1 MSEYYNNILTDDL
14 TNGVIKEYLD
24 EQKNIKEHNEIFED
38 YNYYIASYEY
48 ENALRIES
56 ICEDVEAYDLA
67 RGNYYELILF
77 NINEFIQS
85 FNYKKYIYLRFY
97 NNIKSDVYYST
108 NINDSVELNISNLAY
123 AIKEP
128 SYLNIFNNNYKSAE
142 TYKKLY
148 KIIIKRIE
156 ETFIFTNYYRNSIK
170 QSYTY
175 KSNIYNYLIKDMIY
189 DYANILDELIVLSP
203 CDCDDIFL
211 NNSIIYNIITDI
223 EIVDNITN
231 SIYSINFETFV
242 ELSFIIKHYSEYFS
256 RDGIKTLNTFYTD
269 KMSSLVIPE
278 LYKIFLSNIKNSKKI
293 YELYEK
299 TKYVY
304 SIDMKEELNY
314 ISKDLC
320 SNISGLIFIC
330 KCNYVYKLWRMIF
343 NNNKYYYHYYPEKGI
358 KKINE
363 YIISKYN
370 MEKLI

>member
-24 EQKNIKEHNEIFED
+24 EQKNMKEHNEIFED
-38 YNYYIASYEY
+38 YNNYIASYEY
-48 ENALRIES
+48 EKALQFES

-67 RGNYYELILF
+67 CGNYYELILF

-128 SYLNIFNNNYKSAE
+128 SYLIIFNNNYKSTE

-170 QSYTY
+170 QPYTY

-203 CDCDDIFL
+203 CECDDIFL
-211 NNSIIYNIITDI
+211 NNSSIYNIITDI
-223 EIVDNITN
+223 EIVDSITN

>member
-14 TNGVIKEYLD
+14 TNGVIKEYLN
-24 EQKNIKEHNEIFED
+24 EQKNKDNENKVFED
-38 YNYYIASYEY
+38 YNNYIASYEY
-48 ENALRIES
+48 EKALRIES

-123 AIKEP
+123 AINDP
-128 SYLNIFNNNYKSAE
+128 NYLNIFNNNYKSEE

-156 ETFIFTNYYRNSIK
+156 ETFIFKNYYRNSIK

-189 DYANILDELIVLSP
+189 DYANILDQIIVLSP
-203 CDCDDIFL
+203 CECDNEFL
-211 NNSIIYNIITDI
+211 NNSSIHNIIKDI
-223 EIVDNITN
+223 EIVDSISN

-256 RDGIKTLNTFYTD
+256 RDGIKTLHTFYTD

-293 YELYEK
+293 YDLYEK

-320 SNISGLIFIC
+320 PNISGLIFVC

-358 KKINE
+358 KKIND

-370 MEKLI
+370 MVKN

>member
-14 TNGVIKEYLD
+14 TNCVIKEYLN
-24 EQKNIKEHNEIFED
+24 EQKNKDNENKVFED
-38 YNYYIASYEY
+38 YNNYIASYEY
-48 ENALRIES
+48 EKALRIES

-123 AIKEP
+123 AINDP
-128 SYLNIFNNNYKSAE
+128 NYLNIFNNNYKSTE

-156 ETFIFTNYYRNSIK
+156 EAFIFTNYYRNSIK

-175 KSNIYNYLIKDMIY
+175 KSIIYNYLIKDMIY
-189 DYANILDELIVLSP
+189 DYANILDEIIVLSP
-203 CDCDDIFL
+203 CECDNEFL
-211 NNSIIYNIITDI
+211 NNSSIYNIIKDI
-223 EIVDNITN
+223 EIVNSISN

-242 ELSFIIKHYSEYFS
+242 ELSFIIKHYSGYFS
-256 RDGIKTLNTFYTD
+256 KDGIKTLHTFYTD
-269 KMSSLVIPE
+269 KMPSLVIPE

-293 YELYEK
+293 FDLYEK

-320 SNISGLIFIC
+320 PNISGLIFVC

-358 KKINE
+358 KKIND
-363 YIISKYN
+363 YIIFKYN
-370 MEKLI
+370 MVKN

>member
-24 EQKNIKEHNEIFED
+24 EQKNMKEHNEIFED
-38 YNYYIASYEY
+38 YNNYIASYEY
-48 ENALRIES
+48 EKALQFES

-128 SYLNIFNNNYKSAE
+128 SYLIIFNNNYKSTE

-170 QSYTY
+170 QPYTY

-203 CDCDDIFL
+203 CECDDIFL
-211 NNSIIYNIITDI
+211 NNSSIYNIITDI
-223 EIVDNITN
+223 EIVDSITN

-314 ISKDLC
+314 LSKDLC

-370 MEKLI
+370 MEKN